1 MARGLV
7 WFRTDLRLDDNP
19 ALSSALSQCEEVLAI
34 YVFSEAQWALHNESN
49 IKQEFL
55 IIT

>member
-34 YVFSEAQWALHNESN
+34 YVFSEAQWAS
-49 IKQEFL
+49 
-55 IIT
+55 ITNQILNKNS

>member
-19 ALSSALSQCEEVLAI
+19 ALNCAIQKCDVSS
-34 YVFSEAQWALHNESN
+34 SN
-49 IKQEFL
+49 IYFFIATMEPS
-55 IIT
+55 